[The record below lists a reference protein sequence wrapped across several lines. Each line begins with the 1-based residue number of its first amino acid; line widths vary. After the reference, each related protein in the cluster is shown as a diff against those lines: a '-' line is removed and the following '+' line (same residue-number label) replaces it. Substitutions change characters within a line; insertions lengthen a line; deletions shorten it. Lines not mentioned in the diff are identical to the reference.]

1 MKDVVCRKAIAM
13 LAAIVFRLAIPDYL
27 ENDEREALERLSDG
41 DFSWFEED

>member
-13 LAAIVFRLAIPDYL
+13 LAAIVFRLAVPDL
-27 ENDEREALERLSDG
+27 NNDAWEALERLSKG